1 MNKLQQ
7 ILMHSIW
14 HYWERLKIKW
24 NEKNML
30 QKSRKITVLMLAILV
45 IYSIVANYSLVSHA
59 QMYYYIVNPLFWF
72 IFIIATGLLL
82 FKTNES
88 TKLGK
93 DVLEYTVIASLIY
106 VGIYIVSQFFIEIR
120 KKSIF
125 YFF

>member
-1 MNKLQQ
+1 
-7 ILMHSIW
+7 
-14 HYWERLKIKW
+14 
-24 NEKNML
+24 ML

>member
-72 IFIIATGLLL
+72 IFITATSLLL
-82 FKTNES
+82 SKTNES
-88 TKLGK
+88 MKLGK